1 LPGET
6 ERIHA
11 TALAFGEH
19 AVLLRGPSGSGKSDL
34 ALRCLG
40 LAPSQLV
47 PGAVRLVGDD
57 QVLLKSSGEEIW
69 ASPPDSLRGLL
80 EVRGLGIVQVGWVA
94 RARVA
99 LVVDLVTSGTI
110 ERFPDPWPQEEIL
123 NVRLPRVC
131 LSPFESATPLKVAA
145 AVLMATQQR
154 IVPKA

>member
-40 LAPSQLV
+40 LPRSELV
-47 PGAVRLVGDD
+47 PGPVMLVADD
-57 QVLLKSSGEEIW
+57 QVLLKSSGGQIW
-69 ASPPDSLRGLL
+69 ASPPDTLRGLL
-80 EVRGLGIVQVGWVA
+80 EVRGLGILHVGWVA
-94 RARVA
+94 RTGVA
-99 LVVDLVTSGTI
+99 LIVDLVTSGTI
-110 ERFPDPWPQEEIL
+110 ERFPDPWPKEEIL
-123 NVRLPRVC
+123 DVRLPRVS
-131 LSPFESATPLKVAA
+131 LSPFENAAPLKVAA
-145 AVLMATQQR
+145 AVLMVTQQR